1 MKHVFIV
8 NKFSLNKK
16 LDTISERIKEVCK
29 ELKIDYVIET
39 ITKDNLMKDALK
51 KYLNSKNIII
61 AVRRRWNRKQN
72 FKQHNGQ

>member
-1 MKHVFIV
+1 MRHVFIV

-16 LDTISERIKEVCK
+16 LDTISERIKDVCK
-29 ELKIDYVIET
+29 ELKIDYIIET

>member
-16 LDTISERIKEVCK
+16 LDTISERIKEVCQ
-29 ELKIDYVIET
+29 ELKIDYVIEI
-39 ITKDNLMKDALK
+39 ITKDNLMKDVLK

-61 AVRRRWNRKQN
+61 AVRRRWNSKQN
-72 FKQHNGQ
+72 FKQHNGK

>member
-1 MKHVFIV
+1 MRHVFIV

-16 LDTISERIKEVCK
+16 LDTISERTKEVCK

-61 AVRRRWNRKQN
+61 AVRRRWNGKQD

>member
-1 MKHVFIV
+1 MRHVFIV

-61 AVRRRWNRKQN
+61 AVRRRRNNK
-72 FKQHNGQ
+72 